1 MFESAYMPKDNT
13 RLGLLMMIGFC
24 VLAPASD
31 ALVKILGDG
40 IPLLQVLIARFM
52 AQLLLLRR
60 NLWTSRHYTWMRAD
74 RIGLVIL
81 RSVLHLVA
89 IAFLFLSLRFLP
101 LADAIA
107 IAYVL
112 PFLILAVGWFT
123 GDRTSPLTLGLCLLG
138 FVGTLMVVQPSFTDV
153 GWPAL
158 LPIVVAVL
166 FTGFMFITR
175 KISRHIEPIDLQ
187 AANGVCAM
195 VILLPIALVG
205 KSLEIPMLMMVPV
218 SNVELL
224 YLIGLGVL
232 GTLAHLMM
240 TWALRFAS
248 APTVAPVQYLEIPF
262 AALYGWL
269 IFKDLPNGLS
279 AIGIVVT
286 ITAGLLVLR
295 YSKASAP

>member
-1 MFESAYMPKDNT
+1 
-13 RLGLLMMIGFC
+13 
-24 VLAPASD
+24 
-31 ALVKILGDG
+31 
-40 IPLLQVLIARFM
+40 
-52 AQLLLLRR
+52 
-60 NLWTSRHYTWMRAD
+60 
-74 RIGLVIL
+74 
-81 RSVLHLVA
+81 
-89 IAFLFLSLRFLP
+89 
-101 LADAIA
+101 
-107 IAYVL
+107 
-112 PFLILAVGWFT
+112 
-123 GDRTSPLTLGLCLLG
+123 LGLCLLG
-138 FVGTLMVVQPSFTDV
+138 FVGTLMVVQPSFADV

-175 KISRHIEPIDLQ
+175 KISKHIEPIDLQ

>member
-1 MFESAYMPKDNT
+1 
-13 RLGLLMMIGFC
+13 MIGFC

-89 IAFLFLSLRFLP
+89 IAFLFLSLRYLP

-138 FVGTLMVVQPSFTDV
+138 FVGTLMVVQPSFADV

-158 LPIVVAVL
+158 LPIIVAVL

>member
-1 MFESAYMPKDNT
+1 
-13 RLGLLMMIGFC
+13 MMIGFC

-60 NLWTSRHYTWMRAD
+60 NLWISRHYTWMRAD

-89 IAFLFLSLRFLP
+89 IAFFFLSLRYLP

-123 GDRTSPLTLGLCLLG
+123 GDRASPLTLGLCLLG
-138 FVGTLMVVQPSFTDV
+138 FVGTLMVVQPSFADV

-175 KISRHIEPIDLQ
+175 KISKHIEPIDLQ

-195 VILLPIALVG
+195 VILLPIAVVG

>member
-1 MFESAYMPKDNT
+1 MPKDNT

-31 ALVKILGDG
+31 ALVKILGAG
-40 IPLLQVLIARFM
+40 IPLLQVVIARFM
-52 AQLLLLRR
+52 VQLLLVRH
-60 NLWTSRHYTWMRAD
+60 NLWTSRHDTWLRAD
-74 RIGLVIL
+74 RISLVIL

-89 IAFLFLSLRFLP
+89 IAFFFLSLHYLP
-101 LADAIA
+101 LADAIV

-112 PFLILAVGWFT
+112 LYLFLGVGWFT
-123 GDRTSPLTLGLCLLG
+123 GDRASPLTLGLCLLG
-138 FVGTLMVVQPSFTDV
+138 FVGTLMVVQPSFAEV

-158 LPIVVAVL
+158 LPIAAAVL
-166 FTGFMFITR
+166 FTGFMFITH
-175 KISRHIEPIDLQ
+175 KISKHIEPIYLQ

-195 VILLPIALVG
+195 VILLPIALLG
-205 KSLEIPMLMMVPV
+205 HALEIPTLMMAPV
-218 SNVELL
+218 SNVELW
-224 YLIGLGVL
+224 YLIGLVVL

-269 IFKDLPNGLS
+269 VFKDLPNVLS
-279 AIGIVVT
+279 AIGILVA
-286 ITAGLLVLR
+286 IIAGLLVVR

>member
-1 MFESAYMPKDNT
+1 
-13 RLGLLMMIGFC
+13 MMIGFC

-89 IAFLFLSLRFLP
+89 IAFLFLSLRYLP

-123 GDRTSPLTLGLCLLG
+123 GDRASPLTLGLCLLG
-138 FVGTLMVVQPSFTDV
+138 FVGTLMVVQPSFADV

-175 KISRHIEPIDLQ
+175 KISKHIEPIDLQ

-205 KSLEIPMLMMVPV
+205 KSSEIPMLMMVPV

>member
-1 MFESAYMPKDNT
+1 
-13 RLGLLMMIGFC
+13 MMIGFC

-175 KISRHIEPIDLQ
+175 KISKYIEPIDLQ

>member
-1 MFESAYMPKDNT
+1 
-13 RLGLLMMIGFC
+13 MMIGFC

-60 NLWTSRHYTWMRAD
+60 NLWTVRHYTWMRAD
-74 RIGLVIL
+74 QIGLVIL

-89 IAFLFLSLRFLP
+89 IAFFFLSLRYLP

-123 GDRTSPLTLGLCLLG
+123 GDRASPLTLGLCLLG
-138 FVGTLMVVQPSFTDV
+138 FVGTLMVVQPSFADV

-175 KISRHIEPIDLQ
+175 KISKHIEPIDLQ

>member
-1 MFESAYMPKDNT
+1 
-13 RLGLLMMIGFC
+13 
-24 VLAPASD
+24 
-31 ALVKILGDG
+31 
-40 IPLLQVLIARFM
+40 
-52 AQLLLLRR
+52 
-60 NLWTSRHYTWMRAD
+60 
-74 RIGLVIL
+74 
-81 RSVLHLVA
+81 
-89 IAFLFLSLRFLP
+89 
-101 LADAIA
+101 
-107 IAYVL
+107 
-112 PFLILAVGWFT
+112 
-123 GDRTSPLTLGLCLLG
+123 
-138 FVGTLMVVQPSFTDV
+138 
-153 GWPAL
+153 
-158 LPIVVAVL
+158 
-166 FTGFMFITR
+166 
-175 KISRHIEPIDLQ
+175 
-187 AANGVCAM
+187 
-195 VILLPIALVG
+195 
-205 KSLEIPMLMMVPV
+205 MLMMVPV

>member
-1 MFESAYMPKDNT
+1 
-13 RLGLLMMIGFC
+13 MIGFC

-89 IAFLFLSLRFLP
+89 IAFLFLSLRYLP

-123 GDRTSPLTLGLCLLG
+123 GDRASPLTLGLCLLG
-138 FVGTLMVVQPSFTDV
+138 FVGTLMVVQPSFADV

-175 KISRHIEPIDLQ
+175 KISKHIEPIDLQ

-205 KSLEIPMLMMVPV
+205 KSSEIPMLMMVPV

>member
-1 MFESAYMPKDNT
+1 
-13 RLGLLMMIGFC
+13 
-24 VLAPASD
+24 
-31 ALVKILGDG
+31 
-40 IPLLQVLIARFM
+40 M

-60 NLWTSRHYTWMRAD
+60 NLWISRHYTWMRAD

-89 IAFLFLSLRFLP
+89 IAFFFLSLRYLP

-123 GDRTSPLTLGLCLLG
+123 GDRASPLTLGLCLLG
-138 FVGTLMVVQPSFTDV
+138 FVGTLMVVQPSFADV

-175 KISRHIEPIDLQ
+175 KISKHIEPIDLQ

-195 VILLPIALVG
+195 VILLPIAVVG

-295 YSKASAP
+295 YSKASDP

>member
-1 MFESAYMPKDNT
+1 
-13 RLGLLMMIGFC
+13 MMIGFC

-60 NLWTSRHYTWMRAD
+60 NLWISRHYTWMRAG

-89 IAFLFLSLRFLP
+89 IAFFFLSLRYLP

-123 GDRTSPLTLGLCLLG
+123 GDRASPLTLGLCLLG
-138 FVGTLMVVQPSFTDV
+138 FVGTLMVVQPSFADV

-175 KISRHIEPIDLQ
+175 KISKHIEPIDLQ

-195 VILLPIALVG
+195 VILLPIALGG

>member
-1 MFESAYMPKDNT
+1 
-13 RLGLLMMIGFC
+13 MMIGFC

-74 RIGLVIL
+74 QIGLVIL

-89 IAFLFLSLRFLP
+89 IAFFFLSLRYLP

-123 GDRTSPLTLGLCLLG
+123 GDRASPLTLGLCLLG
-138 FVGTLMVVQPSFTDV
+138 FVGTLMVVQPSFADV

-175 KISRHIEPIDLQ
+175 KISKHIEPIDLQ

>member
-1 MFESAYMPKDNT
+1 
-13 RLGLLMMIGFC
+13 MMIGFC

-74 RIGLVIL
+74 QIGLVIL

-89 IAFLFLSLRFLP
+89 IAFFFLSLRYLP

-123 GDRTSPLTLGLCLLG
+123 GDRTSPLNLGLCLLG
-138 FVGTLMVVQPSFTDV
+138 FVGTLMVVQPSFADV

-158 LPIVVAVL
+158 LPIFVAVL

-175 KISRHIEPIDLQ
+175 KISKHIEPIDLQ

-195 VILLPIALVG
+195 VILLPIAVVG

>member
-1 MFESAYMPKDNT
+1 
-13 RLGLLMMIGFC
+13 MMIGFC

-74 RIGLVIL
+74 QIGLVIL

-89 IAFLFLSLRFLP
+89 IAFFFLSLRYLP

-123 GDRTSPLTLGLCLLG
+123 GDRASPLTLGLCLLG
-138 FVGTLMVVQPSFTDV
+138 FVGTLMVVQPSFADV

-175 KISRHIEPIDLQ
+175 KISKHIEPIDLQ

-195 VILLPIALVG
+195 VILLPIAVVG

>member
-1 MFESAYMPKDNT
+1 
-13 RLGLLMMIGFC
+13 MMIGFC

-89 IAFLFLSLRFLP
+89 IAFFFLSLRYLP

-123 GDRTSPLTLGLCLLG
+123 GDRASPLTLGLCLLG
-138 FVGTLMVVQPSFTDV
+138 FVGTLMVVQPSFADV

-175 KISRHIEPIDLQ
+175 KISKHIEPIDLQ

-195 VILLPIALVG
+195 VILLPIAVVG

>member
-1 MFESAYMPKDNT
+1 MPKDNT

-31 ALVKILGDG
+31 ALVKILGDD
-40 IPLLQVLIARFM
+40 IPLLQVVIARFM
-52 AQLLLLRR
+52 LQLLLVQR
-60 NLWTSRHYTWMRAD
+60 NLWTSRHDTWLRAD
-74 RIGLVIL
+74 RIGLVIV

-89 IAFLFLSLRFLP
+89 ITFFFLSLRFLP

-112 PFLILAVGWFT
+112 PFLILGVGWFT
-123 GDRTSPLTLGLCLLG
+123 GDRASPLTLGLCLLG
-138 FVGTLMVVQPSFTDV
+138 FVGTLMVVQPSFAEV

-158 LPIVVAVL
+158 LPIAVAVL
-166 FTGFMFITR
+166 FTGFMFITH
-175 KISRHIEPIDLQ
+175 KISKYIEPIDLQ

-195 VILLPIALVG
+195 VILLPIALLG
-205 KSLEIPMLMMVPV
+205 HALEIPTLMIVPV
-218 SNVELL
+218 SNVELW
-224 YLIGLGVL
+224 YLIGLGAL

-286 ITAGLLVLR
+286 IIAGLLVVH

>member
-175 KISRHIEPIDLQ
+175 KISKYIEPIDLQ